1 MFQLPVARPGEEDAG
16 EERDGGHPGNL
27 RARHREGNRI
37 YNLHERDGWE
47 REGVAGDKNQINPL
61 SMNFMMAGNDS

>member
-37 YNLHERDGWE
+37 YNSQERRAERDGGSGHLIKI
-47 REGVAGDKNQINPL
+47 RLIHNQ
-61 SMNFMMAGNDS
+61 

>member
-27 RARHREGNRI
+27 RAR
-37 YNLHERDGWE
+37 E
-47 REGVAGDKNQINPL
+47 REIEFTIYTRETAGSAREWPVIKIRLILYQ
-61 SMNFMMAGNDS
+61 